1 MYNDGVLITISGL
14 PGSGKT
20 TVARLVAGALGLEHV
35 YAGDIF
41 RRQAEQHGMSLHEY
55 VRRAET
61 DHSIDRALD
70 EQMRRRAAQGNA
82 VLEGRLA
89 AFMAD
94 EAGVP
99 ALRVFL
105 DAAEEVRAERIAG
118 REGGDAAARQRET
131 RAREASDARRYH
143 EIYGFDYHDRSRY
156 DLVLATDGRT
166 PEDLAGEIVA
176 HARQRR

>member
-1 MYNDGVLITISGL
+1 MTL
-14 PGSGKT
+14 
-20 TVARLVAGALGLEHV
+20 
-35 YAGDIF
+35 
-41 RRQAEQHGMSLHEY
+41 QEY

-70 EQMRRRAAQGNA
+70 EQMRRRAARGNA

-89 AFMAD
+89 AFMAE

-105 DAAEEVRAERIAG
+105 DADEAVRAERITG

-131 RAREASDARRYH
+131 QEREASDARRYQ
-143 EIYGFDYHDRSRY
+143 EIYGVDYHDRAKY
-156 DLVLATDGRT
+156 DLVLVTDGRT
-166 PEDLAGEIVA
+166 PEDLAQEIVER
-176 HARQRR
+176 ARRRP

>member
-1 MYNDGVLITISGL
+1 VLITISGL

-20 TVARLVAGALGLEHV
+20 TVARLVAEALQLEHV

-41 RRQAEQHGMSLHEY
+41 RRQAEAAGLSLEEY
-55 VRRAET
+55 QRRAET

-70 EQMRRRAAQGNA
+70 AQMRDRARAGHA

-105 DAAEEVRAERIAG
+105 DASEAVRADRIVG
-118 REGGDAAARQRET
+118 REGGDAPARRLET
-131 RAREASDARRYH
+131 QAREASDARRYR
-143 EIYGFDYHDRSRY
+143 EIYGFDYHDPGRY
-156 DLVLATDGRT
+156 DLVLLTDGRD
-166 PEDLAGEIVA
+166 PADLAAEIVA
-176 HARQRR
+176 RARRDA